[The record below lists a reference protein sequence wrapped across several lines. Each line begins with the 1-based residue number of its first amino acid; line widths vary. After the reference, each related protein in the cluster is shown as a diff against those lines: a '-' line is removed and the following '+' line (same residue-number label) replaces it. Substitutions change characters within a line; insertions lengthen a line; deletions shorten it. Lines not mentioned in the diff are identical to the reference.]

1 MHFHLQSL
9 FWGGL
14 FGGGFGFLIG
24 WWNRRQLSCNV
35 CRLNG
40 DPRVSTRTRRSA
52 PPVTAQRFRG
62 W

>member
-40 DPRVSTRTRRSA
+40 DPRVSTVAYAIIGAFLGGTFEA
-52 PPVTAQRFRG
+52 
-62 W
+62 